1 MAAQMDAG
9 DQARAAAAAFARMAD
24 FLDDYRTQ
32 HFDELSPEQRAA
44 LREAEQRLDD
54 VYNRLIQLAV
64 QGTLDSIAG
73 DLARIE
79 AVTSAAQKSLERL
92 NRYEEILKIAAA
104 AIEIGTAALS
114 GDAGMI
120 ASAIEDLANL
130 LPKQT

>member
-1 MAAQMDAG
+1 MAAEMDVG
-9 DQARAAAAAFARMAD
+9 DQARAAAAAFAGMASC
-24 FLDDYRTQ
+24 LDDYRTQ

-54 VYNRLIQLAV
+54 VYNRLVQLAI
-64 QGTLDSIAG
+64 QGTFDSISG

-79 AVTSAAQKSLERL
+79 AVTSAAQKSLARL
-92 NRYEEILKIAAA
+92 NRYEEVLKIAAA

-120 ASAIEDLANL
+120 ANAIEDLANL

>member
-54 VYNRLIQLAV
+54 VFNRLIQLAV

-73 DLARIE
+73 DLARL
-79 AVTSAAQKSLERL
+79 S
-92 NRYEEILKIAAA
+92 RYEEILKIAAS
-104 AIEIGTAALS
+104 AIALGTAALS

>member
-32 HFDELSPEQRAA
+32 HFDELSPEQR
-44 LREAEQRLDD
+44 LDD
-54 VYNRLIQLAV
+54 VFNRLIQLAV

-79 AVTSAAQKSLERL
+79 AVTSAAQKSLARL
-92 NRYEEILKIAAA
+92 SRYEEILKIAAS
-104 AIEIGTAALS
+104 AIELGTAALS